1 MSNPIQA
8 QTRKASYLRS
18 LMMGA
23 AFVMIAQ
30 AGTAFAA
37 EAASDSTTVE
47 EITVTARFREESLS
61 SVPVAVSVISGDDV
75 AAKNLNNLQDIS
87 QAIPTV
93 DFRAG
98 ASNKDRTVFIRGVG
112 TITTSPGVEPS
123 VSTVI
128 DGVVLARPGQSTLD
142 LMDLERIEVL
152 RGPQGTLFGK
162 NASAGVVNIVT
173 KSPTDELHGYADISL
188 FDGTEKRVKASL
200 SGPLGDK
207 LTGLISVVGANF
219 TGNVQ
224 DVVHG
229 GKVNGY
235 AHEGVRVKFIAKP
248 TDDLT
253 LTFGAD
259 TVAGK
264 ESQPTG
270 VFVSTG
276 RVAYPSGVF
285 TNNAALATLLTSYGI
300 TAGANNTK
308 AVAGLGSTVKDRN
321 GGLNLQADYK
331 MGDFVLSSIT
341 GYRYWKNHQ
350 NQDFDN
356 LPALTASFPDV
367 RDDGIVDFTQRS
379 QEFRITSPAGGFFD
393 YVAGLYYMGADTDE
407 TYFRQVSRVVAGSIV
422 NDNGLAKYGVRG
434 RNYAVYGEGNF
445 NFTPQFRG
453 LLGGR
458 LIRDE
463 LSYYHNRVA
472 TVAAA
477 ITGVRPNHASKGSIS
492 EDGWSG
498 RVGLQYD
505 ISDNMMVY
513 ATASRG
519 YKGPAFNTFFNMQ
532 AIDEIA
538 LKPETSK
545 SYELGIKGN
554 LFDGKLQGAV
564 ALYDTKF
571 DNYQANFTDSV
582 GTPPALVTR
591 LINAGKV
598 SSRGIEGDFTARP
611 MPGLRLSFAFA
622 STDAQV
628 DNFNCPVGSP
638 VSCNINGKPLPFA
651 PKLKTHSE
659 IEYTTS
665 LNSAFDVQVG
675 TDYSW
680 KDDTQYAL
688 ASTADTIQP
697 AYGIWNASV
706 ALIGVDNGLTV
717 RALVKNIG
725 NEHYSPAIGGGNL
738 GGLVRFVPRDNDR
751 YWGVSLRK
759 EF

>member
-1 MSNPIQA
+1 MSNPIQ
-8 QTRKASYLRS
+8 TRSAYLRS

-23 AFVMIAQ
+23 AFVVM
-30 AGTAFAA
+30 AGAGSAVAA
-37 EAASDSTTVE
+37 DAKSDATTVE
-47 EITVTARFREESLS
+47 EVTVTARFREETLS
-61 SVPVAVSVISGDDV
+61 SVPVAVSVISGDEV

-173 KSPTDELHGYADISL
+173 KNPTDSFSGYGDIS
-188 FDGTEKRVKASL
+188 FYEGNEKRIKASV
-200 SGPLGDK
+200 SGPMGDK
-207 LTGLISVVGANF
+207 LTGLISVVGARF
-219 TGNVQ
+219 SGNVE
-224 DVVHG
+224 DAVHG

-235 AHEGVRVKFIAKP
+235 SHQGVRVKFIAKP
-248 TDDLT
+248 TDELT
-253 LTFGAD
+253 LTLGAD

-264 ESQPTG
+264 ENQPTG

-285 TNNAALATLLTSYGI
+285 TNNAGLATLLTSYGI
-300 TAGANNTK
+300 TAGTNNLK
-308 AVAGLGSTVKDRN
+308 AAAGLGTTVKDRN
-321 GGLNLQADYK
+321 GGLSLQADYK

-341 GYRYWKNHQ
+341 GYRFWKNHQ
-350 NQDFDN
+350 NQDFDM
-356 LPALTASFPDV
+356 LPALTAAFPDV

-379 QEFRITSPAGGFFD
+379 QEFRITSPTGGFFD

-407 TYFRQVSRVVAGSIV
+407 TYFRQVSRVVAGNIV
-422 NDNGLAKYGVRG
+422 NDNGLAKYGTRG
-434 RNYAVYGEGNF
+434 RNFAVYGEGNF

-458 LIRDE
+458 VIRDE
-463 LSYYHNRVA
+463 LSYYHNRAA

-477 ITGVRPNHASKGSIS
+477 ITGVRPNHVSKGSIS

-519 YKGPAFNTFFNMQ
+519 YKGPAFNAFFNMQ
-532 AIDEIA
+532 AVDEIA

-545 SYELGIKGN
+545 SYEIGLKGS
-554 LFDGKLQGAV
+554 LFEGKLQGAL

-571 DNYQANFTDSV
+571 DNYQANFTDTA
-582 GTPPALVTR
+582 GTPPAIVTR

-598 SSRGIEGDFTARP
+598 SSKGIEGDFTARP
-611 MPGLRLSFAFA
+611 MAGLKLGFAFA
-622 STDAQV
+622 SSDAQV
-628 DNFNCPVGSP
+628 DRFNCPVGSP

-665 LNSAFDVQVG
+665 LNSAFDLQFS

-680 KDDTQYAL
+680 KDKTQYAL
-688 ASTADTIQP
+688 AQTADTIQP

-706 ALIGVDNGLTV
+706 ALLGVDNGLTV
-717 RALVKNIG
+717 RGLVKNIG
-725 NEHYSPAIGGGNL
+725 NQHYSPSMGGGTL
-738 GGLVRFVPRDNDR
+738 AGLVRFVPRDNDR
-751 YWGVSLRK
+751 YYGLSIRK